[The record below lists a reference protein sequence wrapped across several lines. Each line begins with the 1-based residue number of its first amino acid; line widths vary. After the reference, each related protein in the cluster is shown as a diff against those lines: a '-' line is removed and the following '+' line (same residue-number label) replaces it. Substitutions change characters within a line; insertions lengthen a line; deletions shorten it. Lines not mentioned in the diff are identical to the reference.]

1 MLAVAISI
9 LVASDAKAQTLYG
22 SAGSLQ
28 NRENAHNADWAY
40 NWGVEPDNNPFSV
53 DVANYEFVPMIW
65 SPNIGGT
72 NINGNIDKVLALES
86 NFGVHVD
93 YVLGFNEPELPTQS
107 NVSVESALEN
117 WKIMTDRFSGTDIKL
132 VSPAVSGGG
141 AIRVNDP
148 NRPDGWLTE
157 FMDEVENRNADADPD
172 NDLQVDVI
180 AYHFYSVAF
189 NGTSEANKL
198 IAQIDDLWARYRRPI
213 WITEFAGTSF
223 SLDNP
228 VHSVEER
235 TAFNREFLDALIPQ
249 FDARDYVER
258 VSWWQFGALGR
269 PYSRLSTVSNGVY
282 TPSPIGEAYMR
293 TTLDAGQTYNFAT
306 RDLRPTYVHYLKGS
320 NLSNSGVTLS
330 GMPVFNE
337 GAMVVE
343 GGTLQLEGET
353 ELTGQGTLR
362 VDLNGTLAT
371 SGSDVALNS
380 QNISLNRGLLHV
392 KDGLATVSEELLLSN
407 SSEIRTDGNLVISG
421 GTTGAGAILATG
433 PGTLFLSGNGS
444 NNMGAQ
450 VAEGSFIVANADT
463 SATGPGS
470 ILIDGSGLFGG
481 FGLVDGD
488 VVSEGAMSPGIA
500 EGVSGATPEIDAGV
514 VVDALDFDFSGV
526 QDDAPLTQTSNLNDA
541 LQIVSGLDFG
551 PGLQPRNASNDGDE
565 FNVSGFTT
573 VNNWTSAAANQDYL
587 TFTVAPVEGLAI
599 KLENVSVEL
608 QRNGVNAA
616 RLYRM
621 FTSIDGFNVWN
632 AGLTPLTWIL
642 DEDDTSKNTVTRS
655 YPGNE
660 IVTEPIEV
668 RIYGWFA
675 GSSSGNTRFTNL
687 SINASFFSDPDSI
700 ALDPTG
706 ILELG
711 GNYTQL
717 DFATLKI
724 DLGGTQAGEFDQ
736 LQVDGNAALSGTL
749 DVSMIDGFDGVAGQT
764 FDIITANAVTGT
776 FDNVIAPDG
785 MEIRVNYS
793 DSVVSLEL
801 ADDFLLGDVNLDGAV
816 NFLDIRPFISVLS
829 SGGFQIEADIDES
842 GTVDFLDITPF
853 IAILSGS

>member
-1 MLAVAISI
+1 
-9 LVASDAKAQTLYG
+9 
-22 SAGSLQ
+22 
-28 NRENAHNADWAY
+28 
-40 NWGVEPDNNPFSV
+40 
-53 DVANYEFVPMIW
+53 
-65 SPNIGGT
+65 
-72 NINGNIDKVLALES
+72 
-86 NFGVHVD
+86 
-93 YVLGFNEPELPTQS
+93 
-107 NVSVESALEN
+107 
-117 WKIMTDRFSGTDIKL
+117 
-132 VSPAVSGGG
+132 
-141 AIRVNDP
+141 
-148 NRPDGWLTE
+148 
-157 FMDEVENRNADADPD
+157 
-172 NDLQVDVI
+172 
-180 AYHFYSVAF
+180 
-189 NGTSEANKL
+189 
-198 IAQIDDLWARYRRPI
+198 
-213 WITEFAGTSF
+213 
-223 SLDNP
+223 
-228 VHSVEER
+228 
-235 TAFNREFLDALIPQ
+235 
-249 FDARDYVER
+249 
-258 VSWWQFGALGR
+258 
-269 PYSRLSTVSNGVY
+269 
-282 TPSPIGEAYMR
+282 MR

-320 NLSNSGVTLS
+320 NLSNSGPALPEALRAVDVMEGTTIINGSGDFGFEDADDAFARVRSGATLRKQGSNTVTLS

-450 VAEGSFIVANADT
+450 VAEGSLIVANADT

-500 EGVSGATPEIDAGV
+500 EGVSGATP

-801 ADDFLLGDVNLDGAV
+801 ADDFLLGDVNLDGVCRAV
-816 NFLDIRPFISVLS
+816 VFKSKRTLMRVEPLIS
-829 SGGFQIEADIDES
+829 
-842 GTVDFLDITPF
+842 
-853 IAILSGS
+853 